1 MKINGKQ
8 SGSKRSAFWVEA
20 GSRGFA
26 QGSWASPLSSAT
38 FHLEVAVRRNMRP
51 QRMNVVTAGAS
62 AQSEENVV
70 REKKIQKK
78 KILFTLDRTKICIEF
93 YYAPL

>member
-1 MKINGKQ
+1 MASSQDPNVRRF
-8 SGSKRSAFWVEA
+8 GSKRVHA
-20 GSRGFA
+20 FA

-38 FHLEVAVRRNMRP
+38 FHLEVAARRNMRP

-70 REKKIQKK
+70 REKDSKK

>member
-1 MKINGKQ
+1 MASSQDPNVRRF
-8 SGSKRSAFWVEA
+8 GSKRVHA
-20 GSRGFA
+20 FA
-26 QGSWASPLSSAT
+26 QGSWASPSSSAT
-38 FHLEVAVRRNMRP
+38 FHLKVAARRNMRP

-70 REKKIQKK
+70 REKDSKK